1 MKKVKI
7 FRKSVSIVM
16 LLLLSLNV
24 FSVIVYAGNSAERTV
39 TVEPKDFLTYFQRN
53 GSAANFEYDENSWI
67 QTLTPDN
74 RSQSGNVTLKTKV
87 DMSQNFKFEGYVNLG
102 NKSMSKGGADG
113 IGFMFHPGDTNVVGA
128 PGNGMGIG
136 NVEGAFGFKLDTYYN
151 SESTSEYS
159 KDPSKY
165 NNKSFGAF
173 VDGRNGVA
181 TTVED
186 GSKIIKN
193 PLNNEFLPFSIEYIG
208 ATKTMNISYDNVNWS
223 MDISSFLGDESY
235 MSFAIVASTGYFT
248 NLQQLKNIVFT
259 YTIAQ
264 GRVIAKYV
272 DELGVP
278 LSEEIL
284 FQDDI
289 GIDFSTKEKDIN
301 GYVLKQIEG
310 TTDGKFTPND
320 QIVTYVYSKIPSE
333 TVPSETAPSETVPSE
348 TVPSETV
355 PSETVPSETV
365 PSETVPSETVP
376 SETVPSETVPSE
388 TVPSETVP
396 SETAPSETVPSET
409 VPSETVPSET
419 APSETVPSETVPSET
434 VPSET
439 VPSETVPSETV
450 PSETVPSETVPSETV
465 PSETVPSETVPSE
478 TVPNETV
485 PSETVP
491 SETAPSETVPS
502 ETVPSETAPSE
513 TVPSETVPSETEESI
528 SDHKFLS
535 NNSNGSASNDTSKDK
550 LKLPSTGQDD
560 NDLYYFFTGI
570 LLITFSVLVLRKK

>member
-1 MKKVKI
+1 MYLLSKKTFLYNLNYCYSILHTIYLIKLFIKYIVFGGLKMKKVKI

-333 TVPSETAPSETVPSE
+333 TVPSET
-348 TVPSETV
+348 
-355 PSETVPSETV
+355 
-365 PSETVPSETVP
+365 
-376 SETVPSETVPSE
+376 
-388 TVPSETVP
+388 
-396 SETAPSETVPSET
+396 
-409 VPSETVPSET
+409 
-419 APSETVPSETVPSET
+419 
-434 VPSET
+434 
-439 VPSETVPSETV
+439 
-450 PSETVPSETVPSETV
+450 
-465 PSETVPSETVPSE
+465 
-478 TVPNETV
+478 
-485 PSETVP
+485 
-491 SETAPSETVPS
+491 
-502 ETVPSETAPSE
+502 VPSETAPSE